1 MTNYTQVNC
10 IHDTLEHINKVQ
22 NHLNVFATEL
32 IRRGSVHDASKL
44 AEPELSV
51 FTECTQRLSGLT
63 YGSEEYA
70 ESLKDMSVALD
81 HHYANNSHHPEHYK
95 EGVLGMDLMDI
106 VEMFADWRAAV
117 ERHDDGNILKS
128 ITINE
133 KRFGLGYQLSTI
145 FFNTA
150 IRSALQ
156 KTKIIAGFPG
166 VGKSYA
172 TENFEYGEVL
182 DLESSDFGWI
192 HHEDGTKSRNP
203 DFAKEYTEELL
214 YRLST
219 GKYKYIFI
227 STHNETLNDIGK
239 RIGYHNINILAPKA
253 GDDIVKNDFLERYR
267 KRGNTADFIDNVFY
281 KNWDNFLADLK
292 ELTYNG
298 VNLYELE
305 VGQTVLDFINGTI
318 K

>member
-1 MTNYTQVNC
+1 MTNYMQVNC

-22 NHLNVFATEL
+22 GNLNTFATEL
-32 IRRGSVHDASKL
+32 IRRGTIHDASKL
-44 AEPELSV
+44 VEPELSV
-51 FTECTQRLSGLT
+51 FTECTERLQDLT

-70 ESLKDMSVALD
+70 NSLKDMKPALD

-95 EGVLGMDLMDI
+95 EGVKGMDLMDV
-106 VEMFADWRAAV
+106 VEMYADWKAAV
-117 ERHDDGNILKS
+117 ERHADGNIIKS
-128 ITINE
+128 IEINE
-133 KRFGLGYQLSTI
+133 KRFELGAQLTAV
-145 FFNTA
+145 FKNTA
-150 IRSALQ
+150 IRTALQ
-156 KTKIIAGFPG
+156 KTKVIAGFPG

-172 TENFEYGEVL
+172 TANFEYGEVL

-203 DFAKEYTEELL
+203 DFAEEYTEELL
-214 YRLST
+214 YQLSS

-292 ELTYNG
+292 ELTYKG